1 MATKTSRTRRIEQE
15 REIKKT
21 ARQMAYKVGI
31 YENNVRRLYAGV
43 KYPDKFLKNSVASAM
58 LVLLSQAADHYIYD
72 LENFCGVKYRDPKGA
87 KLFKEMQTSL
97 DRVITYLDTNS
108 KTRFMNEGLNKEEA
122 GEGVNI
128 LADMGNIFEAFGE
141 YLITYCT
148 LSRERWRLDRLTK
161 LMDEMVTGEAR
172 ASVLE
177 WLQKECRQGLANS
190 GITSEQVD
198 TFLAE
203 GREPSD
209 LRIEPKDPTRE
220 ATEAALNS
228 NVITPMNI
236 KF

>member
-15 REIKKT
+15 REVKKA

-43 KYPDKFLKNSVASAM
+43 KYPEKFLKNSIASTM
-58 LVLLSQAADHYIYD
+58 LILLSQAADHYIYD

-87 KLFKEMQTSL
+87 KLFKEMQTAL
-97 DRVITYLDTNS
+97 DRVIDYLDGNS
-108 KTRFMNEGLNKEEA
+108 KKRFMHEGLNKEEA
-122 GEGVNI
+122 CEGVNI
-128 LADMGNIFEAFGE
+128 LTDMGNVFEAFGE

-148 LSRERWRLDRLTK
+148 LERNKWRLERITK
-161 LMDEMVTGEAR
+161 LMDEMATPAAR

-209 LRIEPKDPTRE
+209 LRIEPKDPTQE
-220 ATEAALNS
+220 AVERGINP
-228 NVITPMNI
+228 NVITPRNI

>member
-1 MATKTSRTRRIEQE
+1 
-15 REIKKT
+15 
-21 ARQMAYKVGI
+21 
-31 YENNVRRLYAGV
+31 
-43 KYPDKFLKNSVASAM
+43 
-58 LVLLSQAADHYIYD
+58 
-72 LENFCGVKYRDPKGA
+72 
-87 KLFKEMQTSL
+87 MQTSL